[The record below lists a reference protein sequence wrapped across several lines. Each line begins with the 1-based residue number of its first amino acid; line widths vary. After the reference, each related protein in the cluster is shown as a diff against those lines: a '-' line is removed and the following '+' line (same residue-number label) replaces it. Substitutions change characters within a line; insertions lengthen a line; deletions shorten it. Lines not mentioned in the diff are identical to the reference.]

1 MALQTGMKN
10 RVEKTVPKEQLA
22 SSVGSGALDV
32 FGTPFMVLLME
43 EACFYCV
50 RDEVGEGSSTVGTHL
65 DISHDSPTPMGC
77 RVYCDCEL
85 TEIDGRKLVFSV
97 EAYDEFG
104 LIGKGTH
111 ERYIV
116 DNERFLKKVSDKK
129 NG

>member
-1 MALQTGMKN
+1 MALQIGMKY
-10 RVEKTVPKEQLA
+10 RMEKTVSKEQLA

-50 RDEVGEGSSTVGTHL
+50 FNEVGENNSTVGTHL
-65 DISHDSPTPMGC
+65 DISHDSPTPIGAK
-77 RVYCDCEL
+77 VYCDCEL
-85 TEIDGRKLVFSV
+85 ISIEGRKLVFTV

-116 DNERFLKKVSDKK
+116 DNERFLKKVNDKK
-129 NG
+129 NV